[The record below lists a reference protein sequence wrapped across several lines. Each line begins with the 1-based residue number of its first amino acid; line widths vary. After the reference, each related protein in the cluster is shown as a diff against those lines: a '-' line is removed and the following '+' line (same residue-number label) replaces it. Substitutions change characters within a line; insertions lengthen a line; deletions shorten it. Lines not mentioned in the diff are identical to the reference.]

1 LTAADT
7 ASVYTTKEARKS
19 SKLPR
24 VLVIGAYVD
33 GVGVRGDDLVRE
45 LAHVADVRHED
56 ARSMASAYRAAAK
69 AIRRDA
75 FEAIHLL
82 DARLAPAGALLRARH
97 NVPVSVTVNA
107 SRVVGS
113 RPRARLTRAA
123 LGRLDQG
130 FTSDHGTVRFLRD
143 RVRRLPVVLTP
154 AGSAPLGEPTP
165 SRLASVSRLLRDV
178 APGRLV
184 VGLPWTAD
192 VDYMRWHRDA
202 VAPLLTG
209 NPVFLLL
216 GAPSRRQARLVFGA
230 KGLGSEYRVHSGPF
244 DADTLAAAARC
255 VDAFVVAG
263 SPRNPQIEPDLLMAL
278 AASRVPMVVG
288 GGLRSNALRH
298 EANAFIATAGD
309 PLSLVSTLNQLLA
322 LPAIQRHCL
331 GEQFADY
338 TLLKHTWEHAA
349 SVYAERFAVMVGR
362 PPIPADLRAA

>member
-1 LTAADT
+1 LP
-7 ASVYTTKEARKS
+7 
-19 SKLPR
+19 KLPR
-24 VLVIGAYVD
+24 VLVVGSYVD
-33 GVGVRGDDLVRE
+33 GLGVRSHDLVRE
-45 LAHVADVRHED
+45 LAQVADVRHED
-56 ARSMASAYRAAAK
+56 ARSIVSACRAGTR
-69 AIRRDA
+69 AIQGEG
-75 FEAIHLL
+75 FEAVHLL
-82 DARLAPAGALLRARH
+82 DARLAPTGALLRARH
-97 NVPVSVTVNA
+97 GVPVSVTVNA

-113 RPRARLTRAA
+113 SPRARLTRAA

-154 AGSAPLGEPTP
+154 TGSAPLPDPTP
-165 SRLASVSRLLRDV
+165 SRLASISRLLRDI

-209 NPVFLLL
+209 NPICLLL

-230 KGLGSEYRVHSGPF
+230 KGLGTEYRVHSGLL

-263 SPRNPQIEPDLLMAL
+263 APRRPQIEPDLVQAL
-278 AASRVPMVVG
+278 AASRVPVVAG
-288 GGLRSNALRH
+288 GGVRSNVLRH

-349 SVYAERFAVMVGR
+349 SVYGERFAVMVGR